1 VDGYVS
7 PTVGTFDRT
16 LDRIG
21 IESSERA
28 LCGWAGLCVALL
40 GAAAYALFNSSE
52 TLFLKRVGVAYLPW
66 ALLASSGLLVI
77 TAGLRR

>member
-1 VDGYVS
+1 MGGPVS
-7 PTVGTFDRT
+7 
-16 LDRIG
+16 
-21 IESSERA
+21 RA
-28 LCGWAGLCVALL
+28 AGC
-40 GAAAYALFNSSE
+40 AAYALFNSSE